1 MQTVAQVLVER
12 LISYGVEYV
21 FCVPGASIDSI
32 LNELHDKPSP
42 KIILCHHESTAG
54 YMATAYGK
62 ITGKPAVV
70 MVTAGPGATNL
81 VSGVATAN
89 SERAP
94 LIAIT
99 GQMDSRTTFK
109 PSHQVIDA
117 ESLFKPVSKWSFEVT
132 NPETIGSCFDIA
144 YQTTISG
151 RHGAVHLAVASDI
164 LKTAVNTPQKLSKNS
179 HGIATYVG
187 DSYITKA
194 ANLLSKAK
202 APMIVVGGGAAN
214 TKIATQIQSLV
225 STSGIPVICT
235 FEGAGCISR
244 ELLDKF
250 MGRLGVFQNQ
260 PCDELLKVADVIL
273 AIGYNISELDPLV
286 WNKDNNNKLIHV
298 QTIEAIPD
306 AGYQPEVELIGD
318 IENTLSKLATKLV
331 KPVQDSSYIKLQ
343 AEIRQKLTS
352 RLNDYTIK
360 PDMVHPLHIIKTL
373 KEVLT
378 DDNTV
383 VTDVGSHQYW
393 MSEHFESF
401 RPRYF
406 LSSMGFQTMGVSLPF
421 AIASTLV
428 RANHKTV
435 SVSGDGSFLMCLM
448 ELATAVKLQLPI
460 IHLVWKDHSFN
471 LVEIQEIK
479 KYARSSGAVFE
490 SNIDFAK
497 FAESFGATGMTVRN
511 SDELLPALQKALE
524 CKGPVVIDITV
535 DYSDN
540 LRLVK

>member
-12 LISYGVEYV
+12 FISYGIEYI
-21 FCVPGASIDSI
+21 FCVPGASIDAI
-32 LNELHDKPSP
+32 LNELHDKPTP

-94 LIAIT
+94 LIAIS

-117 ESLFKPVSKWSFEVT
+117 ESLFKPVAKWSFEVT
-132 NPETIGSCFDIA
+132 NTDTIGSCFDIA

-151 RHGAVHLAVASDI
+151 RHGAVHLAIASDI
-164 LKTAVNTPQKLSKNS
+164 LKTPVNSLQKLSKTP
-179 HGIATYVG
+179 HQFRTHA
-187 DSYITKA
+187 DESYIA
-194 ANLLSKAK
+194 DAVNLLSTAK
-202 APMIVVGGGAAN
+202 APLIIVGGGAATN
-214 TKIATQIQSLV
+214 EIAAQIHNLV
-225 STSGIPVICT
+225 SVSDIPVICT
-235 FEGAGCISR
+235 FEGAGTIHR
-244 ELLDKF
+244 ELIHKF

-260 PCDELLKVADVIL
+260 PCNELIKMADVTL
-273 AIGYNISELDPLV
+273 AIGYNISELDPLS
-286 WNKDNNNKLIHV
+286 WNTNSNNKLIHV
-298 QTIEAIPD
+298 QVGEAITD
-306 AGYQPEVELIGD
+306 AGYQPEVQLVGD
-318 IENTLSKLATKLV
+318 IETTVAQIAKKLV
-331 KPVQDSSYIKLQ
+331 KPVQDSSYLQLQQDVRDKLM
-343 AEIRQKLTS
+343 K

-360 PDMVHPLHIIKTL
+360 PNMVHPLHIIKTL
-373 KEVLT
+373 REVLT

-383 VTDVGSHQYW
+383 ITDVGSHQYW
-393 MSEHFESF
+393 MSEHYYTY
-401 RPRYF
+401 RPKYF

-421 AIASTLV
+421 AIASSLV
-428 RANHKTV
+428 RPNHKTI

-471 LVEIQEIK
+471 LVEIQEVK
-479 KYARSSGAVFE
+479 KYQRSTAAVFE

-497 FAESFGATGMTVRN
+497 FAESFGATGITVTN
-511 SDELLPALQKALE
+511 SDELLPALHKALA
-524 CKGPVVIDITV
+524 CSGPVVIDVTV

-540 LRLVK
+540 SRLVK